1 MIQTREN
8 YRKPQIWVILGP
20 FAPIMGREN
29 FFSKIGLRH
38 FHRFIEGYLDAKNK
52 KKLMMGSIRTF
63 VTDRRSSFQ
72 RTRRMTRVQKVIN
85 CNKIVKSLDEI
96 IGFLKNIGIS
106 MINLRSIIINKVPY
120 TVPTRII
127 GTL

>member
-20 FAPIMGREN
+20 FAPIMGWEN

-63 VTDRRSSFQ
+63 VTDRQTDRRSSSH
-72 RTRRMTRVQKVIN
+72 RTRRMARVQKMQIFGLAF
-85 CNKIVKSLDEI
+85 IVYLMKWSDGSGFWSSYMSFSILSFFLFKKSL
-96 IGFLKNIGIS
+96 N
-106 MINLRSIIINKVPY
+106 
-120 TVPTRII
+120 
-127 GTL
+127 

>member
-20 FAPIMGREN
+20 FAPIMGREI
-29 FFSKIGLRH
+29 FFAKIGLRH

-63 VTDRRSSFQ
+63 VTDRRTDGDHFIEPAEWRRFKKPLYKADISLE
-72 RTRRMTRVQKVIN
+72 RTIFFSQEGVNFR
-85 CNKIVKSLDEI
+85 EI
-96 IGFLKNIGIS
+96 PL
-106 MINLRSIIINKVPY
+106 
-120 TVPTRII
+120 
-127 GTL
+127 